1 MIEGE
6 KLAIIADDFTGAG
19 DAGIHFARSGS
30 RAELLLHISALEGAP
45 LNEDAIAITT
55 ETRFLSP
62 ADAASVVAR
71 TIGLCQSSGYHA
83 IYKKID
89 STMRGNPGAEI
100 EAALSVTGQSA
111 AIICPAMPETG
122 RTCVGGVIWL
132 NGEPLHRSDIGSD
145 PFHPL
150 ETSEI
155 AEILKA
161 QTTLPIGVLDL
172 DDIEAGSI
180 HMAER
185 VRTLIAEGVRLITA
199 DATTIAHLQALA
211 RLVMS
216 ENLLPVGAGG
226 FARAVAAEW
235 AKGKK
240 GRPETAPVHGP
251 LLAIVGSLAPISL
264 SQAKQAKHSGLFTS
278 IQLSA
283 HDTLEDM
290 KQKCATALSHPGAE
304 GLNVLLHIADD
315 ADKQTVSKQDGERV
329 AALLGAAAVE
339 ICGIVPCKTVY
350 STGGST
356 SIAVAQAF
364 GIQSVSLVNELLPGV
379 VLGICES
386 NDKGIEGFISKA
398 GGFGEKDL
406 LLTIASRIVQ
416 PCLAAQ
422 V

>member
-1 MIEGE
+1 MIKGIVLIEGE

-30 RAELLLHISALEGAP
+30 RAELLLHVSALDGAP
-45 LNEDAIAITT
+45 LKQDAIAITT

-62 ADAASVVAR
+62 EDAATEVAR
-71 TIGLCQSSGYHA
+71 AISLCQSSGYCA

-89 STMRGNPGAEI
+89 STMRGNPGSEI
-100 EAALSVTGQSA
+100 EAALSVTGQGA

-155 AEILKA
+155 AEILRA
-161 QTTLPIGVLDL
+161 QTLLPIAALELG
-172 DDIEAGSI
+172 DIEAGSI

-185 VRTLIAEGVRLITA
+185 VKTLIAEGTRLITA
-199 DATTIAHLQALA
+199 DATNGAHLEALA

-240 GRPETAPVHGP
+240 GRPEAVPVHG
-251 LLAIVGSLAPISL
+251 
-264 SQAKQAKHSGLFTS
+264 
-278 IQLSA
+278 
-283 HDTLEDM
+283 
-290 KQKCATALSHPGAE
+290 
-304 GLNVLLHIADD
+304 
-315 ADKQTVSKQDGERV
+315 
-329 AALLGAAAVE
+329 
-339 ICGIVPCKTVY
+339 
-350 STGGST
+350 
-356 SIAVAQAF
+356 AVARNR
-364 GIQSVSLVNELLPGV
+364 GQSRSDFPFPGKAGKAKRVVYVYPAWCRGHDAGHEAEVRNGPVSLWSP
-379 VLGICES
+379 
-386 NDKGIEGFISKA
+386 
-398 GGFGEKDL
+398 
-406 LLTIASRIVQ
+406 RPQ
-416 PCLAAQ
+416 RPAAYNQ
-422 V
+422 